1 MIIHKIL
8 NNNVV
13 IVLGKDKQEKIV
25 CGKGIAF
32 QKKTGDSINESIINK
47 VFVLEKD
54 ANGHFKEILK
64 DIPLE
69 YITLTSEI
77 VDYAKLVLAKNF
89 TNYLLIALCDHIYN
103 AVERCKEGIT
113 TSNILMLDIKQFY
126 EKEYEIGIYGLQLI
140 KEKLK
145 VSLPE
150 DEASFIALHIINAE
164 SENGSLEQTQ
174 QILEITQEI
183 SNIVKYHFLMDY
195 NVDSVYY
202 YRFITHLKFFA
213 QRLITHT
220 HNENGLD
227 TELFEIV
234 KKKYHLSYECIEKI
248 SRFLLRRY
256 QYTLSDEEKLYLT
269 IHVERIVFKS
279 TT

>member
-89 TNYLLIALCDHIYN
+89 TNYLFIALCDHIYN

-126 EKEYEIGIYGLQLI
+126 EKEYEIGMYGLQLI

>member
-13 IVLGKDKQEKIV
+13 IVIGKDKQEKIV

-32 QKKTGDSINESIINK
+32 RKKSGDTLEESAINK
-47 VFVLEKD
+47 VFVLENESK
-54 ANGHFKEILK
+54 GHMQEILK

-69 YITLTSEI
+69 YITITNDIME
-77 VDYAKLVLAKNF
+77 YATLVLGKTF
-89 TNYLLIALCDHIYN
+89 TNYLFIALCDHIYN

-113 TSNILMLDIKQFY
+113 TANILMLDIKQFY
-126 EKEYEIGIYGLQLI
+126 EKEYEIGLYALKII
-140 KEKLK
+140 MEKLH
-145 VSLPE
+145 VALPE
-150 DEASFIALHIINAE
+150 DEACFIALHIINAE

-183 SNIVKYHFLMDY
+183 SNMVKYHFLMDY

-213 QRLITHT
+213 QRMITHEP
-220 HNENGLD
+220 NEAEMD
-227 TELFEIV
+227 VELFEIV
-234 KKKYHLSYECIEKI
+234 KKKYHLSYECVEKI

-256 QYTLSDEEKLYLT
+256 NYTLTDEEKLYLT
-269 IHVERIVFKS
+269 IHIERIVFKS
-279 TT
+279 TK